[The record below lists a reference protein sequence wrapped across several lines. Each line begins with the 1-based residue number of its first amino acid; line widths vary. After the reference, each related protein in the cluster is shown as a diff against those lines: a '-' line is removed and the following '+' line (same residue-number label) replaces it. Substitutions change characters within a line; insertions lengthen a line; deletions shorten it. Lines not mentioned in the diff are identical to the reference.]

1 MSAVNLSFL
10 PGGLHLKQDEKGH
23 FVLTIQGQE
32 VSRTRSK
39 RTAVSEFNKI
49 RKEMESRFPAHPLS
63 PQEAAENRRRAIG
76 DWLVQH
82 NSLGGRKKKST
93 AGSTRTFGG

>member
-1 MSAVNLSFL
+1 MNLAFL
-10 PGGLHLKQDEKGH
+10 PGELHLTQDNSGS
-23 FVLTIQGQE
+23 FVLTVQGQE
-32 VSRTRSK
+32 ILRTRSQ
-39 RTAVSEFNKI
+39 RSAVLRFNQI

-63 PQEAAENRRRAIG
+63 PREMAENRRRAVE

-82 NSLGGRKKKST
+82 NNLGGRKKKST